1 MSYRLFFSDLT
12 FYFLIYFQWTFHYD
26 EDIIEQ
32 AILLIELD
40 RISWIQMFHTK
51 LIQIIIFLFQNQSKA
66 KCN

>member
-12 FYFLIYFQWTFHYD
+12 FYFIIYFQWTFHYD
-26 EDIIEQ
+26 EDIIEL
-32 AILLIELD
+32 AILD